1 MAVPQIKP
9 RHEEVVAPIPQR
21 TREET
26 LAEFD
31 AQARQVLQISGEE
44 FLKRLDAG
52 DLDDVIDDPVSNPG
66 ITYLLM
72 LSGSVR

>member
-1 MAVPQIKP
+1 MIAPLTKSRPEDAQIT
-9 RHEEVVAPIPQR
+9 IPQR

-31 AQARQVLQISGEE
+31 AQAQQVLQISGEE
-44 FLKRLDAG
+44 FLRRLDTGELAE
-52 DLDDVIDDPVSNPG
+52 VIDDPGAYPG

>member
-1 MAVPQIKP
+1 MAVTRTKPQY
-9 RHEEVVAPIPQR
+9 ESTMAPLPQR

-31 AQARQVLQISGEE
+31 AQARPVLGISGVE
-44 FLKRLDAG
+44 FFRRLDAG
-52 DLDDVIDDPVSNPG
+52 ELDDVIDDPVTYPS

>member
-1 MAVPQIKP
+1 MAVTRTKPQ
-9 RHEEVVAPIPQR
+9 HESAMAPLPQR

-31 AQARQVLQISGEE
+31 AQARQVLGMSGEE
-44 FLKRLDAG
+44 FFRRLDAG
-52 DLDDVIDDPVSNPG
+52 ELDDLIDDPVAYPG